1 MTNQPQTTKDL
12 FQQLPALTENKT
24 LREQFK
30 DFVSVHQ
37 VYSAAI
43 KEVSTKLDIL
53 NDEFRV
59 RYNHNPIHHIE
70 SRLKTVDSMIAKL
83 KAKGLELSLD
93 SATAHLNDIAGV
105 RVVCCYVDDIYH
117 LAELLL
123 RQNDIELI
131 AKKDYIQAPKPN
143 GYRSLHLVVKIPIFL
158 SDRTALTPV
167 EIQIRTVAMDFWASL
182 EHSLRYKLKE
192 EIPAGIDAELLECSR
207 SIALIDNR
215 MQDIFRRIQK
225 EAE

>member
-12 FQQLPALTENKT
+12 FQQLPALAENKT

-43 KEVSTKLDIL
+43 KEVSTKLEIL

-117 LAELLL
+117 LS
-123 RQNDIELI
+123 LI
-131 AKKDYIQAPKPN
+131 HIYTNSNYNPF
-143 GYRSLHLVVKIPIFL
+143 SLFCQPPIRRRRRF
-158 SDRTALTPV
+158 AC
-167 EIQIRTVAMDFWASL
+167 EIWRNMV
-182 EHSLRYKLKE
+182 
-192 EIPAGIDAELLECSR
+192 
-207 SIALIDNR
+207 
-215 MQDIFRRIQK
+215 
-225 EAE
+225 